1 MKYASAKE
9 DLLPL
14 VTPGEILET
23 EFMQPYSLSAYK
35 VAKAMHTTQ
44 IAISQI
50 IKGTRAIT
58 PEMALRLGT
67 CFGTTAKFWLNLQS
81 DYSLR
86 KIEREG
92 RELPEIQRL
101 IAA

>member
-1 MKYASAKE
+1 MKYASTSE
-9 DLLPL
+9 ELLPL

-35 VAKAMHTTQ
+35 VAKAIHTTP

-58 PEMALRLGT
+58 PEMALRLGS

-86 KIEREG
+86 KIEREQKPVLKV
-92 RELPEIQRL
+92 ERL
-101 IAA
+101 VAA